1 MDWFHQSSAYVEN
14 ISSQLRAKL
23 HSFLCD
29 GLELVVPSPIHVEII
44 LDEKDQMKTV
54 SKKERRHLKY
64 ELNRLVDAEK
74 SVWLSK
80 VTNVPTL

>member
-1 MDWFHQSSAYVEN
+1 MDWFHQSSACVEN
-14 ISSQLRAKL
+14 IISQLRAKL

-44 LDEKDQMKTV
+44 LDEKDQNIKTV

-64 ELNRLVDAEK
+64 ELNRLADAEK
-74 SVWLSK
+74 SV
-80 VTNVPTL
+80 